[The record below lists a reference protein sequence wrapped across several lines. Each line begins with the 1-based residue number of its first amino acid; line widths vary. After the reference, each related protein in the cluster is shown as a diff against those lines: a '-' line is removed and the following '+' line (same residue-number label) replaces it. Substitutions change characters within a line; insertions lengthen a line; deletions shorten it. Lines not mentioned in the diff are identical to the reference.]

1 MTTKTSNLPAGG
13 TPLKGKLS
21 ENVFAMLILT
31 AVTLACLC
39 PFLGKAFHIDDP
51 LFIWCGKHIVSEP
64 GNFYNFKVNWEGREE
79 AMAAATQNPPLAS
92 YYLAGAG
99 AIVGWSELA
108 LHLAFFLPA
117 LAVLLGT
124 LRLARRLC
132 ADPIFATA
140 AVLFTPVF
148 LICSGTVMCD
158 VLMLALWVWAV
169 VFWVEGIESNCRRKL
184 AAAAIFAALSA
195 LAKYFGICLVPLLGF
210 YGLMARRSF
219 GRWAVYLLAP
229 LVTLAFYEWAT
240 HALYQHALVSQA
252 AAYATKLHGSTTGA
266 KSVAILTALTFT
278 GGCCAF
284 VLFLAPWLWGR
295 QIVLLA
301 GIAVALCAGVFLMGD
316 IWNRYSWLRGT
327 SRLSTEAQIILWS
340 VGGISVLALAIFD
353 VWERRDA
360 DAWLLAAWVLGTF
373 VFTAFI
379 NWTINGRSILPM
391 APAVGIL
398 AARRL
403 EARGKISKTEN
414 RLVWGGPTIACIVAA
429 IFAFLV
435 AQSDFVLATAARQSA
450 VQTSQRYTRPG
461 RDLWFQGHWGFQYYM
476 GELGGIS
483 EDRKQSKIRPGD
495 FLVVPLDNCNLSPPD
510 APGDDL
516 HFAGPRF
523 LTTMN
528 INIGAGFYTA
538 QGGPLPFAFGHVP
551 SEDVIVYQWRP
562 N

>member
-1 MTTKTSNLPAGG
+1 MAVALAALVALGPF
-13 TPLKGKLS
+13 
-21 ENVFAMLILT
+21 FAR
-31 AVTLACLC
+31 
-39 PFLGKAFHIDDP
+39 PFNMDDP
-51 LFIWCGKHIVSEP
+51 LFVWTARQIQSHPLDPYG
-64 GNFYNFKVNWEGREE
+64 FDVNWYGTASPMWSVTE
-79 AMAAATQNPPLAS
+79 NPPLAS
-92 YYLAGAG
+92 YFLAGAG
-99 AIVGWSELA
+99 AIVGWSEVA

-124 LRLARRLC
+124 LRLGRRFC

-148 LICSGTVMCD
+148 LVCSGTLMCD

-169 VFWVEGIESNCRRKL
+169 VFWVEGIESNRHGKL
-184 AAAAIFAALSA
+184 VTAAVFAALCP

-219 GRWAVYLLAP
+219 GRWAVYLVLP
-229 LVTLAFYEWAT
+229 LLTLGFYEWAT
-240 HALYQHALVSQA
+240 HAVYQHALVSQA
-252 AAYATKLHGSTTGA
+252 ADYATKLHGSTTGA

-278 GGCCAF
+278 GGCCAI
-284 VLFLAPWLWGR
+284 VLFLTPWLWGKR
-295 QIVLLA
+295 SLLLIGA
-301 GIAVALCAGVFLMGD
+301 AVGFCAVIFLTGTL
-316 IWNRYSWLRGT
+316 WQRYGWLRGT

-340 VGGISVLALAIFD
+340 IGGISVLALAIFD
-353 VWERRDA
+353 VWKRRDA
-360 DAWLLAAWVLGTF
+360 DAWLLAMWVLGTF

-403 EARGKISKTEN
+403 EARGKN
-414 RLVWGGPTIACIVAA
+414 LQNGNQLVWGGSTIACVVAA
-429 IFAFLV
+429 IFAFMV

-450 VQTSQRYTRPG
+450 VQISQRYTRQG

-483 EDRKQSKIRPGD
+483 QDRKQSKIQPGE

-510 APGDDL
+510 APGDEL
-516 HFAGPRF
+516 HFVGPRF

-551 SEDVIVYQWRP
+551 SEDVIVYKWRP